1 MITDA
6 GMPAISDPGIE
17 LVRACIENDIIVNVL
32 PGPSASLVALVLSGL
47 NTERFTFI
55 GFLPEKSTQR
65 IKELEEL
72 KEYKETLIF
81 YEAPHRIKKFLT
93 DLYNVF
99 GNRKVSISRELTK
112 YYEETK
118 RGDLSTLIENL
129 EDLKEKGEFVVVVEG
144 YTKINIEIDI
154 KKEIKKLLEEG
165 YSKKDA
171 VKFLVKE
178 YDLKKNEVYEISLEL

>member
-72 KEYKETLIF
+72 KKYKETLIF

>member
-93 DLYNVF
+93 DLYSVF

>member
-17 LVRACIENDIIVNVL
+17 LVRACIENDISINVL

-93 DLYNVF
+93 DLYGVF

-129 EDLKEKGEFVVVVEG
+129 EDLKEKGEFVVVVQG
-144 YTKINIEIDI
+144 YTKVNIEIDI

>member
-17 LVRACIENDIIVNVL
+17 LVRACIENDISINVL

-93 DLYNVF
+93 DLYSVF

>member
-72 KEYKETLIF
+72 KKYKETLIF

-129 EDLKEKGEFVVVVEG
+129 EDIKEKGEFVVVVEG

>member
-17 LVRACIENDIIVNVL
+17 LVRACIENDISINVL

>member
-1 MITDA
+1 
-6 GMPAISDPGIE
+6 MPAISDPGIE
-17 LVRACIENDIIVNVL
+17 LVRTCIENDISINVL

-93 DLYNVF
+93 DLYGVF

-144 YTKINIEIDI
+144 YTKVNIEIDI